1 MIFFLAWFHFSAAAG
16 EVTIKG
22 SSTMPG
28 KIVRLLMVKDLI
40 SGLDTTLA
48 TTTSDFKGSF
58 ELSATVNET
67 SLAEVA
73 IGLNRATILLSPGSV
88 YKIALILENQASN
101 SYFDAQPLR
110 LELKQTNDGGRNDQL
125 NTINFIFNTFVF
137 KHFTQLQ
144 RSGNP
149 KLIDSVKVAID
160 KAIPLI
166 SDPFIRSYRDYKLA
180 SLLAAAEKM
189 TNKRIFEQF
198 FKSKSVA
205 YSNPEYL
212 SLLQQ
217 YFSDHYFSNN
227 KLLHFDGFVE
237 ATRAGL
243 KAVRQYVSQDTF
255 FGQEER
261 LKELVLLLHLD
272 LAYYNT
278 AFYEGSVKSV
288 LTELAGKA
296 IFPEHRSIA
305 ANIIQRKTWL
315 SPGSPFP
322 AISLTNHKSELVSL
336 GRGEGQKLQLLLF
349 VSSNCTVC
357 FKEMELLAAEI
368 QEIGQDLHI
377 IIVANREGFQQTV
390 EFVEKLRLPWQ
401 VFNTGND
408 ELVYER
414 LNIRVFPEYIILY
427 PDNRIAMAPA
437 PPLSGKLLIHLKSLI
452 KKTIDPK

>member
-58 ELSATVNET
+58 ELSASLTET
-67 SLAEVA
+67 SLAEIA

-88 YKIALILENQASN
+88 YEIALILEGQVSN
-101 SYFDAQPLR
+101 SYFDAQPHI
-110 LELKQTNDGGRNDQL
+110 LEIKQTNDGGRNDQL

-137 KHFTQLQ
+137 KHFTKLQ

-149 KLIDSVKVAID
+149 KLIDSLKIAID
-160 KAIPLI
+160 RAIPLI
-166 SDPFIRSYRDYKLA
+166 SDPFISSYRDYKLA
-180 SLLAAAEKM
+180 SLSSAAEKM

-198 FKSKSVA
+198 FKGKSVA
-205 YSNPEYL
+205 YTNPEYL

-243 KAVRQYVSQDTF
+243 KAVRQFISQDTF

-261 LKELVLLLHLD
+261 LKELVLLFHLD

-296 IFPEHRSIA
+296 IYPEHRSIA

-322 AISLTNHKSELVSL
+322 AISLTNHKSEMVRL
-336 GRGEGQKLQLLLF
+336 GGDGKKLQLLLF
-349 VSSNCTVC
+349 VSGNCAVC
-357 FKEMELLAAEI
+357 FKEMEQLASEI
-368 QEIGQDLHI
+368 QEIGQDLHV

-390 EFVEKLRLPWQ
+390 EFVAKQRLPWQ
-401 VFNTGND
+401 VYNTGND
-408 ELVYER
+408 VLVYER
-414 LNIRVFPEYIILY
+414 LNIKVFPEYIILY

-437 PPLSGKLLIHLKSLI
+437 PPLAGNLLLHLKSLV
-452 KKTIDPK
+452 KKTIVSN